1 MGGAGRDVAGGSAE
15 IAGGVASGRGSMM
28 ACERLTLKA
37 YAKVNLTLE
46 VIGKRDDGYH
56 NVATILQTVDLADTL
71 VIGPADELVVECD
84 RPDLSGDGNLAWRAA
99 AALAE
104 RAGVVPRAHIRIEK
118 GIPVAAGLGGGSADA
133 AAALVGLNRLWC
145 LGLSGEELARVAA
158 GLGSDVPFLLNGG
171 TALGTSRGDE
181 ITPLTLLPAT
191 DVLLVVPPES
201 IEAKTPA
208 MYRGLRPEHFS
219 DGGKSRAI
227 AGTLGSGTLT
237 SADCCNAFERAAREI
252 FPGLADVWDTVTQTA
267 EHPPRLSG
275 AGPTVYCMPSSES
288 ERIRVSES
296 LQGTGAAAYLVR
308 TLSPMSWHAAQT
320 ENH

>member
-1 MGGAGRDVAGGSAE
+1 MAGGSAE
-15 IAGGVASGRGSMM
+15 IAGRVTSGRCSFM
-28 ACERLTLKA
+28 ASEELILKA

-46 VIGKRDDGYH
+46 VIGKRADGYH

-104 RAGVVPRAHIRIEK
+104 RAGVVPRANIRIEK

-133 AAALVGLNRLWC
+133 AAALVGLNRLWA
-145 LGLSGEELARVAA
+145 LGLPREELESVGA
-158 GLGSDVPFLLNGG
+158 GLGSDVPFLLAGG
-171 TALGTSRGDE
+171 TALGTGRGDE
-181 ITPLTLLPAT
+181 ITPLTALPAT
-191 DVLLVVPPES
+191 DVLLVVPAES
-201 IEAKTPA
+201 IEGKTPT
-208 MYRGLRPEHFS
+208 MYRALRPEDFS
-219 DGGKSRAI
+219 DGTRTQAI
-227 AGTLGSGTLT
+227 SGDVGSGTLT

-252 FPGLADVWDTVTQTA
+252 FPGLADVWDRVTEVT

-275 AGPTVYCMPSSES
+275 AGPAFYCMPSSEN
-288 ERIRVSES
+288 ERIRVAES

-308 TLSPMSWHAAQT
+308 TISPAGESGA
-320 ENH
+320 